1 MEKLKGKTLLIGKE
15 PGQGRLLVSVD
26 VNGQFKTAAIGAP
39 GSVPNTVSRC
49 KPAEGTAH
57 CKLVVDDAG
66 YMTLTNLKS
75 QNVTFVNGQEIVSKR
90 LTPSCA
96 VALGVNRFDINLGGV
111 LKAAEKLVGDG
122 TGGGG
127 GGGDSSQSEYSIK
140 HLELIWNE
148 YNTKK
153 KQIRIRQKNL
163 NLITSIPMAITM
175 LGGSLIG
182 VAPDIAPYAKLFTGI
197 AFLIFLITLYLRFTD
212 KSIKEEEELNE
223 KFQDN
228 YVCPNPKCHHFM
240 GNQPYKIL
248 RQNKQCPYC
257 RCKLTDK

>member
-1 MEKLKGKTLLIGKE
+1 MERLKGKTLLIGKE
-15 PGQGRLLVSVD
+15 PGQGRLLVSVN
-26 VNGQFKTAAIGAP
+26 VNGQSKTAAIGQP

-57 CKLVVDDAG
+57 CKIGVDGAG
-66 YMTLTNLKS
+66 NMTLTNLKP

-90 LTPSCA
+90 ITSSCA
-96 VALGVNRFDINLGGV
+96 VALGANRFDINLAGV
-111 LKAAEKLVGDG
+111 LNAAEKLVGGG
-122 TGGGG
+122 TPPPPPPP
-127 GGGDSSQSEYSIK
+127 QQQPEYSIR

-175 LGGSLIG
+175 LGGFLIA
-182 VAPDIAPYAKLFTGI
+182 VAPDIAPIAKLFTGI
-197 AFLIFLITLYLRFTD
+197 AFLIFLITLYVRFTD
-212 KSIKEEEELNE
+212 KSIKEEEELSD

-228 YVCPNPKCHHFM
+228 YVCPNPECHHFM